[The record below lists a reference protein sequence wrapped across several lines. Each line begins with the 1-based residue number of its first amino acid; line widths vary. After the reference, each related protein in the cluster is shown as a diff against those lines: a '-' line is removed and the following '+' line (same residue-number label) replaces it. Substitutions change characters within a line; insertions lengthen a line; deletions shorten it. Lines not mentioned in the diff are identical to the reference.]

1 MDTLQKRLKVARIMA
16 EMTQKQLAEKAG
28 VSRATIAML
37 ETDES
42 RDIRGETLV
51 KIATALQ
58 VTPGELLG
66 MVKHAN

>member
-1 MDTLQKRLKVARIMA
+1 MDTLQKRLKIARVTA
-16 EMTQKQLAEKAG
+16 GMTQKQLAEKAD

-37 ETDES
+37 ETDEG
-42 RDIRGETLV
+42 RDVRGETLV

-66 MVKHAN
+66 MVEHAN

>member
-37 ETDES
+37 ETDKS

-66 MVKHAN
+66 MVEHAK